1 MGGYKNTMI
10 PQVKLGNTGIR
21 VSRLCFGTGSGGWG
35 GNSNQTRL
43 GFDRLVDLLCY
54 AHARGVTFWDLADQY
69 GSHPHAAAALKRVG
83 RENVVF
89 TTKTTS
95 RTPAEIHQDIDRFR
109 RELDTDT
116 LDIVLLHCLTDPEW
130 VGKLGSVMDALSK
143 AQERGLVRAVG
154 VSCHNFGAFQAA
166 AACDWV
172 EVVLARIN
180 HAGLHM
186 DASPEEVIPVL
197 EQMHRRGKG
206 IYGMKV
212 MGCGQLKDDPA
223 KAIQFA
229 LNLPCLDAIV
239 LGVESEEEIDQNL
252 DLLRHLDPVPA

>member
-1 MGGYKNTMI
+1 MI
-10 PQVKLGNTGIR
+10 PQVTLGSTGIR
-21 VSRLCFGTGSGGWG
+21 VSRLCIGTGTQGWG
-35 GNSNQTRL
+35 GHSNQTRL

-54 AHARGVTFWDLADQY
+54 AYDRGITFWDLADQY
-69 GSHPHAAAALKRVG
+69 GSHPHAAAALRRIG
-83 RENVVF
+83 RENVVI
-89 TTKTTS
+89 TTKTVS
-95 RTPAEIHQDIDRFR
+95 RTPAEIHQDLERFR

-130 VGKLGSVMDALSK
+130 VGKLGSVMEALSK
-143 AQERGLVRAVG
+143 AKERGILRAVG

-186 DASPEEVIPVL
+186 DAPPEEVIPVL

-206 IYGMKV
+206 VYGMKV
-212 MGCGQLKDDPA
+212 MGCGQLGDDPA
-223 KAIQFA
+223 RAIQFA
-229 LNLPCLDAIV
+229 LGLPCLDAIV
-239 LGVESEEEIDQNL
+239 IGMEDEGQVDQNL
-252 DLLRHLDPVPA
+252 MLLQRLEPVAA

>member
-1 MGGYKNTMI
+1 MI
-10 PQVKLGNTGIR
+10 PQVTLGSTGIR
-21 VSRLCFGTGSGGWG
+21 VSRLAAGTGTGGWG

-43 GFDRLVDLLCY
+43 GFDRLVELLCY
-54 AHARGVTFWDLADQY
+54 GYERGITFWDLADQY
-69 GSHPHAAAALKRVG
+69 GSHPHAAAALRRIG
-83 RENVVF
+83 RENVVI

-95 RTPAEIHQDIDRFR
+95 RTPAEIHQDLDRFR

-130 VGKLGSVMDALSK
+130 VGKLGSVMEALSK
-143 AQERGLVRAVG
+143 AKDRGILRAVG

-206 IYGMKV
+206 VYGMKV
-212 MGCGQLKDDPA
+212 MGCGQLGDDPER
-223 KAIQFA
+223 AIQFA
-229 LNLPCLDAIV
+229 LNLTCLDAIV
-239 LGVESEEEIDQNL
+239 IGMEDEGQIDQNL
-252 DLLRHLDPVPA
+252 ELLRQLEPVAA

>member
-1 MGGYKNTMI
+1 MI
-10 PQVKLGNTGIR
+10 PQVTLGNTGIR
-21 VSRLCFGTGSGGWG
+21 VSRLAAGTGTGGWG

-54 AHARGVTFWDLADQY
+54 GYERGITFWDLADQY
-69 GSHPHAAAALKRVG
+69 GSHPHAAAALRRIG
-83 RENVVF
+83 RENVVI

-95 RTPAEIHQDIDRFR
+95 RTPAEIHQDLDRFR

-130 VGKLGSVMDALSK
+130 VGKLGSVMEAMSK
-143 AQERGLVRAVG
+143 AKDRGILRAVG

-186 DASPEEVIPVL
+186 DASPQEVISVL

-206 IYGMKV
+206 VYGMKV
-212 MGCGQLKDDPA
+212 MGCGQLGDDPA
-223 KAIQFA
+223 RAVQFA
-229 LNLPCLDAIV
+229 LNLSCVDAIV
-239 LGVESEEEIDQNL
+239 TGMEDEGQIDQNL
-252 DLLRHLDPVPA
+252 NLLRQSEPVAA

>member
-1 MGGYKNTMI
+1 MI
-10 PQVKLGNTGIR
+10 PQVTLGNTGIR
-21 VSRLCFGTGSGGWG
+21 VSRLCFGTGSNGWG
-35 GNSNQTRL
+35 GHSNQTRL
-43 GFDRLVDLLCY
+43 GFDRLVELLCY
-54 AHARGVTFWDLADQY
+54 AYVRGITFTDLAAQY
-69 GSHPHAAAALKRVG
+69 GSPPHAAAALRRSG
-83 RENVVF
+83 RENVGI

-95 RTPAEIHQDIDRFR
+95 RTPAEIHQDLDRFR
-109 RELDTDT
+109 KELDTDT

-130 VGKLGSVMDALSK
+130 VGRLGSVMDAMSK
-143 AQERGLVRAVG
+143 AQERGILRAVG

-212 MGCGQLKDDPA
+212 MGCGQLGDDPA
-223 KAIQFA
+223 RAMQFA
-229 LNLPCLDAIV
+229 LNLSCLDAIV
-239 LGVESEEEIDQNL
+239 IGMEDEGQIDRNL
-252 DLLRHLDPVPA
+252 DLLRQFEPVAA

>member
-1 MGGYKNTMI
+1 MI
-10 PQVKLGNTGIR
+10 PQVTLGNTGIR
-21 VSRLCFGTGSGGWG
+21 VSRLAAGTGTGGWG

-54 AHARGVTFWDLADQY
+54 GYERGITFWDLADQY
-69 GSHPHAAAALKRVG
+69 GSHPHAAAALRRIG
-83 RENVVF
+83 RENVVI

-95 RTPAEIHQDIDRFR
+95 RTPAEIHQDLDRFR

-130 VGKLGSVMDALSK
+130 VGKLGSVMEAMSK
-143 AQERGLVRAVG
+143 AKDRGILRAVG

-186 DASPEEVIPVL
+186 DASPQEVISVL

-206 IYGMKV
+206 VYGMKV
-212 MGCGQLKDDPA
+212 MGCGQLGDDPA
-223 KAIQFA
+223 RAVQFA
-229 LNLPCLDAIV
+229 LNLSCVDAIV
-239 LGVESEEEIDQNL
+239 IGMEDEGQIDQNL
-252 DLLRHLDPVPA
+252 NLLRQSEPVAA